1 VNCDGP
7 ALEAGRQ
14 YHKLASPPRAI
25 HFALWLCVIFPTDA
39 LRASRLKGSVALA
52 AQSGL
57 FAGPPPSQQ
66 ALRAAHDALLRDPAL
81 QFSFDK
87 APRPPVTQLPHWLE
101 AILGAIGKGLNAIA
115 PLLGWL
121 FVGGLA
127 AALLVVLFFIGR
139 EFVQARWPDVFKR
152 KRPAPKPAPW
162 RPQAASAR
170 ALLEEADR
178 LAAAGRYGEAVRLI
192 LHRSIEE
199 IEGRRPR
206 LVKPAYTAREIGRL
220 TDIPDNARDVF
231 VGIAGV
237 VEKSFFGGQ
246 ALDAHGF
253 AACRKAYERFAFPG
267 AWA

>member
-1 VNCDGP
+1 VDQG
-7 ALEAGRQ
+7 A
-14 YHKLASPPRAI
+14 
-25 HFALWLCVIFPTDA
+25 V
-39 LRASRLKGSVALA
+39 
-52 AQSGL
+52 
-57 FAGPPPSQQ
+57 FAGPPPSQD
-66 ALRAAHDALLRDPAL
+66 ALRAAHDALLRDPSL

-87 APRPPVTQLPHWLE
+87 APRPPVTHLPPWLE
-101 AILGAIGKGLNAIA
+101 AILKAIAQGLSAIA

-121 FVGGLA
+121 FIGGLVV
-127 AALLVVLFFIGR
+127 ALLAVLFFIGR
-139 EFVQARWPDVFKR
+139 ELVQARWPDVFRR
-152 KRPAPKPAPW
+152 KRAPPKPEPW

-178 LAAAGRYGEAVRLI
+178 LAATGRYSEAVRLI

-199 IEGRRPR
+199 IDGRRPR
-206 LVKPAYTAREIGRL
+206 LLKPAYTAREIGRL
-220 TDIPDNARDVF
+220 ADIPDNARDVF

>member
-1 VNCDGP
+1 MRP
-7 ALEAGRQ
+7 GRRGNQ
-14 YHKLASPPRAI
+14 
-25 HFALWLCVIFPTDA
+25 
-39 LRASRLKGSVALA
+39 GSVALA
-52 AQSGL
+52 AQGV
-57 FAGPPPSQQ
+57 FTGPPPSQ
-66 ALRAAHDALLRDPAL
+66 DALKAAQRALMRDPTL

-87 APRPPVTQLPHWLE
+87 APRPPVAHLPHWLE
-101 AILGAIGKGLNAIA
+101 AILDAIGAVLKAVA
-115 PLLGWL
+115 PVLGWV
-121 FVGGLA
+121 FVAGLVL
-127 AALLVVLFFIGR
+127 ALLVVLFFIVR
-139 EFVQARWPDVFKR
+139 EFVRTRWPDVFKR
-152 KRPAPKPAPW
+152 KRPPAKPEPW
-162 RPQAASAR
+162 RPEAAVAR
-170 ALLEEADR
+170 ALLEEADK

-220 TDIPDNARDVF
+220 SDIPDNARDVF

-246 ALDAHGF
+246 SLDAHGF

>member
-1 VNCDGP
+1 MAV
-7 ALEAGRQ
+7 AGQ
-14 YHKLASPPRAI
+14 GA
-25 HFALWLCVIFPTDA
+25 V
-39 LRASRLKGSVALA
+39 
-52 AQSGL
+52 
-57 FAGPPPSQQ
+57 FAGPPPSQD
-66 ALRAAHDALLRDPAL
+66 ALRAAHEALLRDPTL

-87 APRPPVTQLPHWLE
+87 APRPPVTHLPQWLE
-101 AILGAIGKGLNAIA
+101 AILNAIGEVLKAIA
-115 PLLGWL
+115 PLLGWV
-121 FVGGLA
+121 FIGGLVV
-127 AALLVVLFFIGR
+127 ALLAVLFFIGR
-139 EFVQARWPDVFKR
+139 EFVLTRWPNVFKR
-152 KRPAPKPAPW
+152 KRPPAKPEPW
-162 RPQAASAR
+162 RPEAATAR
-170 ALLEEADR
+170 ALLEEADK

-220 TDIPDNARDVF
+220 GDIPDNARDVF

-253 AACRKAYERFAFPG
+253 AACRRAYERFAFPG